1 MPILHPIFMLIFV
14 VLLVGSYYEV
24 FISEKKTTI
33 FIWIAWVLMII
44 AVGFRNGVG
53 ADFPI
58 YRKLFS
64 GFAIYTSYQ
73 DVWDKALFRPNEEEI
88 EWIYVLINKVIFD
101 FGLPFYFV
109 TLVMAMISITIKFLV
124 IKKNVVLPTLAVF
137 FYFLPTMFFDDSGQM
152 RQGMGIA
159 FSLLS
164 FKFIKDRNLPMF
176 LVIMYLAIGCHKTAI
191 VFIPAY
197 WIVKIPMN
205 ANRIFWVLIIAI
217 ILSPLEL
224 YRLGDGIFSSL
235 APQDIKGGFEGYVD
249 DETYGQEVQA
259 GLNDIVKLLM
269 IFLLIKYDKK
279 AVNGVW
285 WYEYMRNLAVFGLFL
300 FYIMRGNS
308 IFAIRLPGGY
318 LFFLYMFCLP
328 SILYVL
334 KDQVKVLIYSCFVG
348 YLTMMFF
355 YFGKGTGDAGYFT
368 IGKYRNALW

>member
-1 MPILHPIFMLIFV
+1 M
-14 VLLVGSYYEV
+14 GSYYEV

-44 AVGFRNGVG
+44 AVGFRNDGVG
-53 ADFPI
+53 ADYII
-58 YRKLFS
+58 YRKLF
-64 GFAIYTSYQ
+64 GRFGIYTSYQ

-88 EWIYVLINKVIFD
+88 EWIYILINKVIFD